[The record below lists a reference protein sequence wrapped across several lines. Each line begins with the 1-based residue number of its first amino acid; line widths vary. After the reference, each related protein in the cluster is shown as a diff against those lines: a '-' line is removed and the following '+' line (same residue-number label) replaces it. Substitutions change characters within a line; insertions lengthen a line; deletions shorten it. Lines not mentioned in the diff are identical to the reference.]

1 MSINM
6 STDKKIIDRLYEE
19 VKEKGFVC
27 VGLDTSLDYLPEA
40 YKKDKTTSQAIFD
53 FNKEIIDATAD
64 ITAIYKLQIAYYE
77 SYGIE
82 GMIAYKDT
90 LAYLREKNLLSIGD
104 VKRSDIAASASQY
117 AKAHFKGDFET
128 DFITLN
134 PYMGMDSITPY
145 LPYIESGKKGVF
157 VLLRT
162 SNPGAEDFET
172 LDVNGRSLFYEIGDK
187 IKELNEEYLGESGYG
202 PIGLVVGAT
211 HTKEVEEIRKTYDK
225 EFFLIPGFGAQ
236 GADSLNVYKL
246 LNEKNGGVVNNSRGV
261 LKAYQ
266 NYDDGEANVGKYARM
281 AVEKTLK
288 DIGDNEKL

>member
-1 MSINM
+1 M
-6 STDKKIIDRLYEE
+6 KIIDRLYEE
-19 VKEKGFVC
+19 VEKKGFIC
-27 VGLDTSLDYLPEA
+27 VGLDTSMDYLPA
-40 YKKDKTTSQAIFD
+40 SYKEGKSINQALFD

-82 GMIAYKDT
+82 GMMAYRDT

-117 AKAHFKGDFET
+117 AKAHFEGDFET

-134 PYMGMDSITPY
+134 PYMGMDSISPY
-145 LPYIESGKKGVF
+145 LPYIESGEKGVF

-162 SNPGAEDFET
+162 SNPGASDFET
-172 LDVNGRSLFYEIGDK
+172 LDVNGKELFYQIGDK
-187 IKELNEEYLGESGYG
+187 IKALNENYLGESGYG

-211 HTKEVEEIRKTYDK
+211 HTEEVEEIRKRYDK

-236 GADSLNVYKL
+236 GADAMNVYKL
-246 LNEKNGGVVNNSRGV
+246 LNDKNGGVVNNSRGV
-261 LKAYQ
+261 LKAYL
-266 NYDDGEANVGKYARM
+266 NYQDGENNIGKYARL
-281 AVEKTLK
+281 AVEKTIK
-288 DIGDNEKL
+288 DISINEDL

>member
-1 MSINM
+1 M
-6 STDKKIIDRLYEE
+6 KIIDRLYQE
-19 VKEKGFVC
+19 VREKGFVC
-27 VGLDTSLDYLPEA
+27 VGLDTSMDYLPA
-40 YKKDKTTSQAIFD
+40 SYKEGKTISQALVD

-82 GMIAYKDT
+82 GMMAYCDT

-117 AKAHFKGDFET
+117 AKAHFEGDFET

-134 PYMGMDSITPY
+134 PYMGMDSISPY
-145 LPYIESGKKGVF
+145 LPYIESGQKGVF

-162 SNPGAEDFET
+162 SNPGASDFET
-172 LDVNGRSLFYEIGDK
+172 LSIDGKELFYQIGDK
-187 IKELNEEYLGESGYG
+187 IKALNENYLGESGYG

-211 HTKEVEEIRKTYDK
+211 HTEEVEEIRKRYDK

-236 GADSLNVYKL
+236 GADAMNVYKL
-246 LNEKNGGVVNNSRGV
+246 LNDKNGGVVNNSRGV
-261 LKAYQ
+261 LKAYL
-266 NYDDGEANVGKYARM
+266 NYQDGENNIGKYARL

-288 DIGDNEKL
+288 DISINENL

>member
-1 MSINM
+1 M
-6 STDKKIIDRLYEE
+6 KIIDRLYQE
-19 VKEKGFVC
+19 VREKGFVC
-27 VGLDTSLDYLPEA
+27 VGLDTSMDYLPA
-40 YKKDKTTSQAIFD
+40 SYKEGKTIDQALVD

-82 GMIAYKDT
+82 GMMAYRDT

-117 AKAHFKGDFET
+117 AKAHFEGDFET

-134 PYMGMDSITPY
+134 PYMGMDSISPY

-162 SNPGAEDFET
+162 SNPGASDFET
-172 LDVNGRSLFYEIGDK
+172 LSVDGKELFYQIGDK
-187 IKELNEEYLGESGYG
+187 IKALNENYLGESGYG

-211 HTKEVEEIRKTYDK
+211 HTEEVEEIRKRYDK

-246 LNEKNGGVVNNSRGV
+246 LNDKNGGVVNNSRGV
-261 LKAYQ
+261 LKAYL
-266 NYDDGEANVGKYARM
+266 NYEDGGDNVGKYARL

-288 DIGDNEKL
+288 DISINEDL

>member
-1 MSINM
+1 M
-6 STDKKIIDRLYEE
+6 KIIDRLYQE
-19 VKEKGFVC
+19 VREKGFVC
-27 VGLDTSLDYLPEA
+27 VGLDTSMDYLPA
-40 YKKDKTTSQAIFD
+40 SYKEGKTISQALVD

-82 GMIAYKDT
+82 GMMAYRDT

-117 AKAHFKGDFET
+117 AKAHFEGDFET

-134 PYMGMDSITPY
+134 PYMGMDSISPY

-162 SNPGAEDFET
+162 SNPGASDFET
-172 LDVNGRSLFYEIGDK
+172 LSVDGKEMFYQIGDK
-187 IKELNEEYLGESGYG
+187 IKDLNENYLGESGYG

-211 HTKEVEEIRKTYDK
+211 HTEEVEEIRKRYDK

-246 LNEKNGGVVNNSRGV
+246 LDDKNGGVVNNSRGV
-261 LKAYQ
+261 LKAYL
-266 NYDDGEANVGKYARM
+266 NYEDGATNVGKYARL

-288 DIGDNEKL
+288 DISINEDL

>member
-1 MSINM
+1 M
-6 STDKKIIDRLYEE
+6 KIIDRLYQE
-19 VKEKGFVC
+19 VREKGFVC
-27 VGLDTSLDYLPEA
+27 VGLDTSMDYLPA
-40 YKKDKTTSQAIFD
+40 SYKEGKTISQALVD

-82 GMIAYKDT
+82 GMMAYRDT

-117 AKAHFKGDFET
+117 AKAHFEGDFET

-134 PYMGMDSITPY
+134 PYMGMDSISPY

-162 SNPGAEDFET
+162 SNPGASDFET
-172 LDVNGRSLFYEIGDK
+172 LSVDGKELFYQIGDK
-187 IKELNEEYLGESGYG
+187 IKDLNENYLGESGYG

-211 HTKEVEEIRKTYDK
+211 HTEEVEEIRKRYDK

-246 LNEKNGGVVNNSRGV
+246 LNNKNGGVVNNSRGV
-261 LKAYQ
+261 LKAYL
-266 NYDDGEANVGKYARM
+266 NYEEGNDNVGKYARL

-288 DIGDNEKL
+288 DISINEDL

>member
-1 MSINM
+1 M
-6 STDKKIIDRLYEE
+6 KIIDRLYQE
-19 VKEKGFVC
+19 VEKKGFVC
-27 VGLDTSLDYLPEA
+27 VGLDTSMDYLPDS
-40 YKKDKTTSQAIFD
+40 YKNGKTISQALLD

-64 ITAIYKLQIAYYE
+64 KTAIYKLQIAYYE

-82 GMIAYKDT
+82 GMMAYRDT
-90 LAYLREKNLLSIGD
+90 LAYLREKELLSIGD

-117 AKAHFKGDFET
+117 AKAHFEGDFEV

-134 PYMGMDSITPY
+134 PYMGMDSISPY
-145 LPYIESGKKGVF
+145 LPYIESGEKGVF

-162 SNPGAEDFET
+162 SNPGASDFET
-172 LDVNGRSLFYEIGDK
+172 LDVNDKELFYQIGDK
-187 IKELNEEYLGESGYG
+187 IKSLNENYLGESGYG

-211 HTKEVEEIRKTYDK
+211 HTKEVEEIRKRYDK

-246 LNEKNGGVVNNSRGV
+246 LNDKNGGVVNNSRGV
-261 LKAYQ
+261 LKAYL
-266 NYDDGEANVGKYARM
+266 NYEDGGANVGKYARL

-288 DIGDNEKL
+288 DISINEDL

>member
-1 MSINM
+1 M
-6 STDKKIIDRLYEE
+6 KIIDRLYQE
-19 VKEKGFVC
+19 VEKKGFVC
-27 VGLDTSLDYLPEA
+27 VGLDTSMDYLPA
-40 YKKDKTTSQAIFD
+40 SYKEGKTISQALVD
-53 FNKEIIDATAD
+53 FNKEIINATAD

-82 GMIAYKDT
+82 GMMAYRDT
-90 LAYLREKNLLSIGD
+90 LAYLREKKLLSIGD

-117 AKAHFKGDFET
+117 AKAHFEGDFET

-134 PYMGMDSITPY
+134 PYMGMDSISPY

-162 SNPGAEDFET
+162 SNPGASDFET
-172 LDVNGRSLFYEIGDK
+172 LSVDGKELFYQIGDK
-187 IKELNEEYLGESGYG
+187 IKALNENYLGESGYG

-211 HTKEVEEIRKTYDK
+211 HTEEVEEIRKRYDK

-246 LNEKNGGVVNNSRGV
+246 LNDKNGGVVNNSRGV
-261 LKAYQ
+261 LKAYL
-266 NYDDGEANVGKYARM
+266 NYDDGEKNIGKYARF

-288 DIGDNEKL
+288 DISINEDL